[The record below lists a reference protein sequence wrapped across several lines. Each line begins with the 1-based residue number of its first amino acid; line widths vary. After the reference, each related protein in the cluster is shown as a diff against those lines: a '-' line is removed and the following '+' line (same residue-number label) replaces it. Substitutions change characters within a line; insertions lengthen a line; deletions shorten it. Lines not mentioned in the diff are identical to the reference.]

1 MTLMVL
7 SPSQDAVAQ
16 FKWGDCLKVTKLSNP
31 PDDSVTVISVEDTC
45 RRRIDTIFVNDG
57 KLVNGS
63 IVLRAPSDSSIVFR
77 YGKGKVAWVMNVTTT
92 PPDTVR
98 FGNFTFVRPG
108 RVDTSYTRVEAPDT
122 LQFLTNIT
130 GGAGDGNDS
139 LFTLLRDTPNSYS
152 GHAGKLVA
160 VKLSEDGLEFVYQNM
175 IIPKPQIIG
184 YGNYPDPVVDSTA
197 ANVYLWG
204 LNGIVLGHEFS
215 ITGDTIMYYWTIDWA
230 MIKDSVLTWTG
241 GGSSTFTGL
250 TDTPNSYTGN
260 AGKVV
265 KVNPGEDA
273 LIFAD
278 DQTGSGGGGITSVMD
293 TTNRVVSDTAYY
305 WFFREMTPQGSMHPS
320 AGGDSLL
327 TKNRVGW
334 KEWEVTWYQ
343 MRNNVTAGHLDFNI
357 RSDSANSVAILM
369 WEANGTSV
377 RTSTTLPP
385 YVSDATANW
394 TVIWRP
400 NLMGTQSGTT
410 RSGGSPAGPTA
421 TTLIAAPNSGVRADG
436 YAPIYWTNALMQ
448 QPTSGTTAHFF
459 RLRVYYVTP
468 VGTSSTWYVQLENL

>member
-45 RRRIDTIFVNDG
+45 RRRVDTIFVNDG

-77 YGKGKVAWVMNVTTT
+77 YGKGKVAWVMNVATT

-130 GGAGDGNDS
+130 GGSGDGNDS
-139 LFTLLRDTPNSYS
+139 LFTLLRDTPNSYA
-152 GHAGKLVA
+152 GH
-160 VKLSEDGLEFVYQNM
+160 
-175 IIPKPQIIG
+175 
-184 YGNYPDPVVDSTA
+184 
-197 ANVYLWG
+197 
-204 LNGIVLGHEFS
+204 
-215 ITGDTIMYYWTIDWA
+215 
-230 MIKDSVLTWTG
+230 
-241 GGSSTFTGL
+241 
-250 TDTPNSYTGN
+250 

-343 MRNNVTAGHLDFNI
+343 MRNNAEPGFLDFDI

-394 TVIWRP
+394 TVVWRP

-410 RSGGSPAGPTA
+410 RSGGSSAGPTTV
-421 TTLIAAPNSGVRADG
+421 TTIAAPNSSERVDG
-436 YAPIYWTNALMQ
+436 YAPIYWTNALMRQ
-448 QPTSGTTAHFF
+448 ANNGTSAHFF